1 MKTQL
6 QRVQTADKAAFIAE
20 SPKLT
25 QMARIIAIKV
35 NALYAYP
42 LNKEQV
48 EDWVTIINELLP
60 NMTPEKLNDI
70 VNKAILGVVNWDVK
84 KGVQNLIQAAIDP
97 NSEMI
102 LELKSQECKR
112 RLPKMVV

>member
-48 EDWVTIINELLP
+48 EDWVAIIDELLP
-60 NMTPEKLNDI
+60 DLTPEELDNTVK
-70 VNKAILGVVNWDVK
+70 KAILGVVDWDVK
-84 KGVQNLIQAAIDP
+84 KGVQNLIQAAVDP
-97 NSEMI
+97 DSEMMS
-102 LELKSQECKR
+102 ELRSQER
-112 RLPKMVV
+112 RRTMPKVWI